1 MAEMVKRISVLLIL
15 FSLFACSQTGIPL
28 TGNIESKDV
37 ISSEGKLSE
46 ILSNVVPNA
55 EYALLIGFD
64 GTAALISSRSFDQV
78 LIEKQEK
85 SWKTLSDS
93 LPAVCNIKNLKEI
106 CIYSKTSFEDNL
118 FSDRF
123 NDFEFLGESC
133 KNGYYVRKYKERD
146 SK

>member
-1 MAEMVKRISVLLIL
+1 MVEMVKRISVLLIL